1 MSDPD
6 IFDLP
11 TGKPVVPRQR
21 IKVLSLSGG
30 GYRGLFTAQVIQRL
44 EAELQTIL
52 GDQSLTPF
60 GQRFDLIAGTSIG
73 GILAAGLSCGVTGAQ
88 LVKALKDSGQR
99 IFPPL
104 RFRALRKL
112 LGRPPYSP
120 EPLRATISALMPEAA
135 SRKLAQHKPALLLTT
150 VNWTSSKLHLLGSA
164 GTTEVD
170 GLGLSL
176 MDAMLATSAA
186 PAHFP
191 PHQVSHHA
199 FVDGGLAANAPDLL
213 ALQVARDMWPGADI
227 HMLSI
232 GTANPL
238 HGRDPSILPN
248 RGLVWAKP
256 MIELVM
262 NAQEMRAVQECEKLL
277 GNHRYLRLNMA
288 PSAPQVRKMDFDVAD
303 ATSTQLLMS
312 LADQCIA
319 GLTAHERMTLAN
331 MLR

>member
-1 MSDPD
+1 MNDPD

-11 TGKPVVPRQR
+11 TGKPVVSRQR

-30 GYRGLFTAQVIQRL
+30 GYRGLFTAQVIHRL
-44 EAELQTIL
+44 EAELQTAS
-52 GDQSLTPF
+52 GGQSLTPF
-60 GQRFDLIAGTSIG
+60 GQNFDLIAGTSIG

-120 EPLRATISALMPEAA
+120 EPLRATILALMPDAA
-135 SRKLAQHKPALLLTT
+135 SRKLAQHKPGLLLTT
-150 VNWTSSKLHLLGSA
+150 VNWTSSKLQLLGSA

-191 PHQVSHHA
+191 PHRVSHHA

-238 HGRDPSILPN
+238 HGRDPSNLPE
-248 RGLVWAKP
+248 RGLTWAKP
-256 MIELVM
+256 VMELVM
-262 NAQEMRAVQECEKLL
+262 NAQEMRAVQECAKLL

-288 PSAPQVRKMDFDVAD
+288 PSALQVRKMDFDVAD
-303 ATSTQLLMS
+303 AVSTQLLMN
-312 LADQCIA
+312 L
-319 GLTAHERMTLAN
+319 
-331 MLR
+331 

>member
-1 MSDPD
+1 MSNPD

-11 TGKPVVPRQR
+11 IGKPVVPRQR
-21 IKVLSLSGG
+21 IKVLCLSGG
-30 GYRGLFTAQVIQRL
+30 GYRGLFTAQVIHRL
-44 EAELQTIL
+44 EAELQATS
-52 GDQSLTPF
+52 GDPSDTLF

-73 GILAAGLSCGVTGAQ
+73 GILATGLSCNVTGAQ
-88 LVKALKDSGQR
+88 LVQALRVSGQT

-112 LGRPPYSP
+112 FGRPPYSP
-120 EPLRATISALMPEAA
+120 EPLRATISALMPDAA
-135 SRKLAQHKPALLLTT
+135 SRQLAQHQPGLLLTT
-150 VNWTSSKLHLLGSA
+150 INWASAKLHLLGSA
-164 GTTEVD
+164 GTTKVD
-170 GLGLSL
+170 DLGLSL

-186 PAHFP
+186 PAYFP
-191 PHQVSHHA
+191 PHRVSHHA

-238 HGRDPSILPN
+238 HGRDPSTLPN
-248 RGLVWAKP
+248 RGLGWAKP
-256 MIELVM
+256 VIELVM
-262 NAQEMRAVQECEKLL
+262 NAQEMRAVEECAKLL

-288 PSAPQVRKMDFDVAD
+288 PSAAQVRKIDFDLANS
-303 ATSTQLLMS
+303 TSTQLLMS

-319 GLTAHERMTLAN
+319 HLQAHERTALAN